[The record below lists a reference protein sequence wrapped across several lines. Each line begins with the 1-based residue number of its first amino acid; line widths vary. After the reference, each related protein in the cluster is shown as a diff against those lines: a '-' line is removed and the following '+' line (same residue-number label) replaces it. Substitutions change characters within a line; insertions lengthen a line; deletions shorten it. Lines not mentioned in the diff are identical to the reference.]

1 MELLNEAK
9 RHHVPE
15 DIIWSIGEWSD
26 DEGRLIE
33 KNRVGYQEKRT
44 GRSGRSLSPGQ
55 VCISSIPD
63 GEYPLVHW
71 AYAYSALLSYTKEA
85 ADKWTSK
92 KKIRVKAGAV
102 DIQSVKVAV
111 AEVLNQCGGW
121 HVFVESLHL
130 KEDGKVSA
138 FLGS

>member
-1 MELLNEAK
+1 MTLLNEPGR
-9 RHHVPE
+9 RHSPE
-15 DIIWSIGEWSD
+15 DIIWCIGEWSED
-26 DEGRLIE
+26 
-33 KNRVGYQEKRT
+33 EKRT
-44 GRSGRSLSPGQ
+44 IEENKVGYADPDGQ
-55 VCISSIPD
+55 IWIEEIPN

-71 AYAYSALLSYTKEA
+71 AYAYSATEGGGIESSEA

-92 KKIRVKAGAV
+92 SKIRVKDGAV
-102 DIQSVKVAV
+102 DIQTVKIAV

-130 KEDGKVSA
+130 EKDGKVSA

>member
-1 MELLNEAK
+1 MGLLNEPER
-9 RHHVPE
+9 RHSPE

-26 DEGRLIE
+26 DEDRIIE
-33 KNRVGYQEKRT
+33 ENKVGYAD
-44 GRSGRSLSPGQ
+44 PGGQ
-55 VCISSIPD
+55 IWIDKIPD

-71 AYAYSALLSYTKEA
+71 AYAYSATEDGGIESSA
-85 ADKWTSK
+85 SADQWTSK
-92 KKIRVKAGAV
+92 NKIRVQDGAV

-121 HVFVESLHL
+121 HIFVEGLCFQKS
-130 KEDGKVSA
+130 GKAVTA

>member
-33 KNRVGYQEKRT
+33 ENRVGYQEKRT
-44 GRSGRSLSPGQ
+44 GRSGRSLSRGQ

-71 AYAYSALLSYTKEA
+71 AYAYSTTKEA

-92 KKIRVKAGAV
+92 KKIRVQDGAV

-111 AEVLNQCGGW
+111 AEILNQCGGW
-121 HVFVESLHL
+121 HVFVERLL
-130 KEDGKVSA
+130 FEKDGKVSA